1 MVLTLMVVSH
11 GIAGATDGEAGG
23 SEAFIRALGAAIDAG
38 DIRMLEK
45 LTCFDGAG
53 EDDRRRMSNS
63 LRMTLINGR
72 KAGGISLMPLPDDFE
87 PVLIVQGRKIEP
99 TAPPRGMVRVVFKDA
114 GQGGA
119 ESSMPY
125 AVVGGAHLLV
135 GLKSTDLQWRGPPD
149 RNISYSI
156 RGSGADGLHIHGIW
170 TASGVRMEKTFK
182 TANLTFWGRQFE
194 EFTVTSDNGACD
206 VTLVIKEGD
215 EMVFSGPLKGKGVLQ
230 YRGKQARP
238 TEDDGGR
245 P

>member
-1 MVLTLMVVSH
+1 MRPDWPRVFPMAMFFPQPACVAAGT
-11 GIAGATDGEAGG
+11 GILRIDGSGV
-23 SEAFIRALGAAIDAG
+23 AL
-38 DIRMLEK
+38 
-45 LTCFDGAG
+45 C
-53 EDDRRRMSNS
+53 
-63 LRMTLINGR
+63 
-72 KAGGISLMPLPDDFE
+72 
-87 PVLIVQGRKIEP
+87 
-99 TAPPRGMVRVVFKDA
+99 A